1 MKSSITNLAVS
12 NIKQN
17 RSRSILIMISIFLT
31 TLLLSVIADFGYGI
45 VRYNRL
51 NAGVMYGNYCGTF
64 SRVTE
69 EQYQTMKLRSEFTH
83 IGRAVSVAEVEQKDV
98 KMALGWM
105 DENAAENINFLD
117 SMEEGTLP
125 RQKNEITASKEFF
138 QHLGVEDPKVGD
150 KVELSYRRDNQSRFV
165 SREFVIS
172 GIAASSEMNDL
183 KGAYQG
189 YVSQAFYEE
198 LFPEEMRSYSVSF
211 RLNDSVEIN
220 GDNEEEVLQELGE
233 LCGVEKDNV
242 SVNTMYIMWAYDPG
256 TETIIGCIGIAL
268 IVILVS
274 VVVIYNIFQVGI
286 VQKIQEYGKLKAIGA
301 TRKQLKKIIFREGM
315 LLSLVAV
322 PLGILA
328 GTALAAVLFHKFMMG
343 GMEHVVQQG
352 LNEVSVVSVP
362 LLILVAV
369 LSLFTVWIALK
380 RPMRIVASV
389 SAVEAIRYQESTRRK
404 KQIRKGRKQISVLGM
419 TAANLSGNR
428 RRTISTIC
436 TMGLS
441 CVLFV
446 ALSNFAG
453 NIDNEYE
460 ARKEVEYGQFLL
472 ELDWSLNDTAYPE
485 NNLDQIQKNNPLGE
499 EFQEELKKIP
509 GVTEVRTRNLFAAEN
524 QTMSGKDEEGALTSI
539 SVMNREE
546 FEEYG
551 KGTHLGT
558 VDYDEASAEDGIIF
572 GFSYF
577 LEDNGYALDQ
587 KVKMNLQSAG
597 AETSYEGKLLGAF
610 GSAPTS
616 WVITEDTY
624 KKLGIKGDLTGQVW
638 VDCREDQK
646 AEVEKAISGLLEG
659 VEHVDLKTYENA
671 MKSVEFMSGVMQA
684 GIYAFL
690 GILGVIGFMNM
701 ANTIITGVVTRKR
714 ELGVLQAVGMTKRQL
729 NNMLQLEGILFSAG
743 TIMVSL
749 AVGTPLGYWIFS
761 YAKEHHYYGINEYH
775 FPLLEIGIM
784 IAAIV
789 AMQMVLSFLLSRNL
803 RKETLVERINYQG

>member
-1 MKSSITNLAVS
+1 MKNSITKLALS

-31 TLLLSVIADFGYGI
+31 TLLLSVIADFGYGL
-45 VRYNRL
+45 VMYNRL
-51 NAGVMYGNYCGTF
+51 NAGAMYGNYCGTF

-69 EQYQTMKLRSEFTH
+69 EQYQTIKLRSEFNH
-83 IGRAVSVAEVEQKDV
+83 VGRAASVAEVEQKDV
-98 KMALGWM
+98 NMALGWM
-105 DENAAENINFLD
+105 DENAAENMNFLA

-125 RQKNEITASKEFF
+125 QQENEITASKEFF
-138 QHLGVEDPKVGD
+138 QHLGLENPRVGD
-150 KVELSYRRDNQSRFV
+150 KVELSYRRDNQSKFV
-165 SREFVIS
+165 SKEFVIS
-172 GIAASSEMNDL
+172 GIAASSEMSDL

-198 LFPEEMRSYSVSF
+198 LFPEEMRSCNVSF
-211 RLNDSVEIN
+211 RLNDSIEIN
-220 GDNEEEVLQELGE
+220 GDNEDEVLQELGE

-242 SVNTMYIMWAYDPG
+242 SVNSLYIMWAYDPG
-256 TETIIGCIGIAL
+256 TETIAGCIGIAL

-286 VQKIQEYGKLKAIGA
+286 VQKIQEYGKLRAIGA

-315 LLSLVAV
+315 LLSMLAV

-328 GTALAAVLFHKFMMG
+328 GTAVAAVLFHQFMLG
-343 GMEHVVQQG
+343 GMEHVVQQE
-352 LNEVSVVSVP
+352 LNHVSVVSVP

-380 RPMRIVASV
+380 KPMRIVASV
-389 SAVEAIRYQESTRRK
+389 STVEAIRYQESTSRK
-404 KQIRKGRKQISVLGM
+404 KQLRKGKKQVSVFGM

-428 RRTISTIC
+428 RRSISTIC

-446 ALSNFAG
+446 ALSNVAG

-460 ARKEVEYGQFLL
+460 VRKEVEYGQFLL
-472 ELDWSLNDTAYPE
+472 DLDWSLNDTAYPE
-485 NNLDQIQKNNPLGE
+485 NNLDQIQKNNPFGE
-499 EFQEELKKIP
+499 EFQEKLKDIP

-524 QTMSGKDEEGALTSI
+524 QTMTRQDEDGRKTSI

-551 KGTHLGT
+551 KGEHLGT
-558 VDYDEASAEDGIIF
+558 VDYDKVSTEDGIIF

-577 LEDNGYALDQ
+577 LEDDGYALNQDM
-587 KVKMNLQSAG
+587 KMNVPDVES
-597 AETSYEGKLLGAF
+597 EVSYEGKIVGAF
-610 GSAPTS
+610 GSAPSS

-624 KKLGIKGDLTGQVW
+624 KKLGIKGDLTGQIW
-638 VDCREDQK
+638 VDCEKDQK
-646 AEVEKAISGLLEG
+646 AEVEKAIRELMEG
-659 VEHVDLKTYENA
+659 MEHVELKTYDNSME
-671 MKSVEFMSGVMQA
+671 SVKFMSGILQSAV
-684 GIYAFL
+684 YAFL

-743 TIMVSL
+743 TILVSL
-749 AVGTPLGYWIFS
+749 AVGTPLGYGIFS
-761 YAKEHHYYGINEYH
+761 YAKEKHFYGINEYH

-784 IAAIV
+784 VAAIV
-789 AMQMVLSFLLSRNL
+789 VMQMVLSFLLSRNL